1 VDRTYAERQRRYI
14 NKLKAV
20 ATADI
25 IGKMLPPA
33 PAAACSDV
41 RDRALLALSLA

>member
-1 VDRTYAERQRRYI
+1 MDRTNAERQRRYI

-25 IGKMLPPA
+25 IGKML
-33 PAAACSDV
+33 AACASGSLLDV
-41 RDRALLALSLA
+41 RDRTLLALSLA